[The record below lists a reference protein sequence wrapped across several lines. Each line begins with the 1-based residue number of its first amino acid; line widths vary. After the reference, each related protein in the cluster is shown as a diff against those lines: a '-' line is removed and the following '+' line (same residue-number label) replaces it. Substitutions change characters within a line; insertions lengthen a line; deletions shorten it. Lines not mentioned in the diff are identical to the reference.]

1 MSMQL
6 ANLYAHHHPY
16 IINLDDLHQ
25 MDLARS
31 DKRTMIDEICYKC
44 FDSIFLRLLSTLH
57 LLRLLSNL
65 LFFTFF
71 SFSSP
76 FFPFFSARAKS
87 SKYPSSLCRLSFV
100 YHTTSHVAFV
110 QSLTQYHDYYST
122 RRVDVFFLALYRLNV
137 GRMIYVPSMM
147 HIEILPRQD

>member
-31 DKRTMIDEICYKC
+31 DETTMRVDEICYKC

-57 LLRLLSNL
+57 LLRLLSTLHL
-65 LFFTFF
+65 LHLLLLQL
-71 SFSSP
+71 
-76 FFPFFSARAKS
+76 ALL
-87 SKYPSSLCRLSFV
+87 SLFQRSCQVLKVPLLSLSFV
-100 YHTTSHVAFV
+100 
-110 QSLTQYHDYYST
+110 
-122 RRVDVFFLALYRLNV
+122 RLFIIPPLMWLLCN
-137 GRMIYVPSMM
+137 R
-147 HIEILPRQD
+147 